1 MRKGI
6 KPSLRNV
13 NLSTLLTIRSIGVL
27 LTAIVILIG
36 FVIYQKQKKDTS
48 YCNNCNLIIISVD
61 TLRADHMGTYGYKKD
76 TTPNIDMWAK
86 TANIFEKM
94 YTVFPMT
101 AQSFYTLFTGQ
112 TTVLNDKNLQSSH
125 PLSLNNNDYLKVERL
140 PKILKENGY
149 VNAAFV
155 TNPVME
161 FFSPFFKANFDS
173 YNFINTSGFAYTN
186 PAVYMFAYSDQNVVS
201 KKAVTFLK
209 NNQKGKF
216 FLWLHYLNPHHPY
229 NPAWQYVCE
238 VDKKYCNIDQTSILN
253 PEESRNNCMTK
264 LSENDLG
271 KEIALY
277 DGEIRQTD
285 DQVGQVLSAIKNL
298 HLDRNTI
305 VVFYADH
312 GEGFDHD
319 LYHHGNALYESSVH
333 IPFIVSLPGNSPHK
347 IKGLADN
354 SDILTGIL
362 SLLGISRKP
371 TLLTS
376 LLSNPGSKGKQYV
389 HFMTPM
395 NMTGRKGITD
405 GTNKYIETGSTFCR
419 YKSYSEEIYDIQ
431 ADPQE
436 QNNILEKSHDIS
448 NRLKAQ
454 MHKYFNAS
462 KPSTVK
468 EDSKNASEN
477 EREIINTLKEI
488 GY

>member
-1 MRKGI
+1 
-6 KPSLRNV
+6 
-13 NLSTLLTIRSIGVL
+13 
-27 LTAIVILIG
+27 
-36 FVIYQKQKKDTS
+36 
-48 YCNNCNLIIISVD
+48 
-61 TLRADHMGTYGYKKD
+61 MGTYGYKKD
-76 TTPNIDMWAK
+76 TTPNIDLWAK

-112 TTVLNDKNLQSSH
+112 TTALQDQNLQSSH
-125 PLSLNNNDYLKVERL
+125 PLSLNNNEYLRVERL

-173 YNFINTSGFAYTN
+173 YNFINTSGFSYTN
-186 PAVYMFAYSDQNVVS
+186 PAVYMFAYSDQNLLS

-229 NPAWQYVCE
+229 NPSWQYVCE
-238 VDKKYCNIDQTSILN
+238 VDKKYCNINQTSILN
-253 PEESRNNCMTK
+253 PEESRDNCITK
-264 LSENDLG
+264 LSDNELG
-271 KEIALY
+271 KEMALY

-298 HLDRNTI
+298 HLDRNTV

-319 LYHHGNALYESSVH
+319 MYHHGNALYESSVH

-347 IKGLADN
+347 IKGLVDN
-354 SDILTGIL
+354 SDILPGIL
-362 SLLGISRKP
+362 NLLGISHKP

-376 LLSNPGSKGKQYV
+376 LLFNPADKGKRYV
-389 HFMTPM
+389 HFMTPV

-405 GTNKYIETGSTFCR
+405 GMNKYIETESTFCR
-419 YKSYSEEIYDIQ
+419 YKGYNQELYDIQ
-431 ADPQE
+431 ADPKE
-436 QNNILEKSHDIS
+436 QTNILEKSPDIS

-454 MHKYFNAS
+454 MYKYFNAS
-462 KPSTVK
+462 KSNTTK
-468 EDSKNASEN
+468 ENNKNASEN